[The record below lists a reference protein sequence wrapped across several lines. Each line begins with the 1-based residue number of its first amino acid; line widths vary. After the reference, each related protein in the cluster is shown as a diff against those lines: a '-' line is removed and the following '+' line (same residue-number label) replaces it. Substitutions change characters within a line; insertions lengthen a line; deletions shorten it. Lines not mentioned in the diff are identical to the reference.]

1 MVSFF
6 EEIDRV
12 FNEEQLT
19 DLDMPIW
26 TDYFPEQNGYGEGF
40 FVQVDIDIP
49 EELHDKLQYLPPAP
63 CHTSVSTSS
72 LPPHMQEMYR
82 QRYGEGAQGST
93 SEKLI
98 ASLLNKKDVVL
109 HYSTAEMYARIGA
122 KLKIKKVL
130 RFTQGRILENWI
142 KKATMG
148 RKAAALVG
156 DELLVALYK
165 LIINS
170 VYGEK
175 KTFTFTFTFTFHFH
189 SPLSGKMIETVE
201 AHQKTKL
208 IYCIEDQLD
217 ALASPFL
224 KKLAILDD
232 TTLMATFTKENIE
245 LNRPVAIGVSILEL
259 SKRLM
264 YRFVILHQFKY
275 SIQSFFQLLVRCD
288 LSLLRWT

>member
-1 MVSFF
+1 
-6 EEIDRV
+6 
-12 FNEEQLT
+12 
-19 DLDMPIW
+19 
-26 TDYFPEQNGYGEGF
+26 
-40 FVQVDIDIP
+40 
-49 EELHDKLQYLPPAP
+49 
-63 CHTSVSTSS
+63 
-72 LPPHMQEMYR
+72 
-82 QRYGEGAQGST
+82 
-93 SEKLI
+93 
-98 ASLLNKKDVVL
+98 
-109 HYSTAEMYARIGA
+109 
-122 KLKIKKVL
+122 
-130 RFTQGRILENWI
+130 
-142 KKATMG
+142 
-148 RKAAALVG
+148 
-156 DELLVALYK
+156 
-165 LIINS
+165 
-170 VYGEK
+170 
-175 KTFTFTFTFTFHFH
+175 
-189 SPLSGKMIETVE
+189 MIETVE